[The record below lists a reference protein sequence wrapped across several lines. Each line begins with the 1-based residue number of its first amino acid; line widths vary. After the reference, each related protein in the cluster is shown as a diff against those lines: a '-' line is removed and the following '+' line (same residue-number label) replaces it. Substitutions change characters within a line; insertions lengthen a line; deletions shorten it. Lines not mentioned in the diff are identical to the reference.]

1 MKRIILLIILTITIV
16 QPANSLDFSG
26 LRNDVKNTIETRSV
40 KRLLKSQVR
49 YANKNDFENFIS
61 TYDEKYT
68 NGDGFNLD
76 VYSTMVKDLW
86 NLYNGI
92 KYSVE
97 FKDVKI
103 DGNSAKVE
111 LVETSYADIDI
122 SSKYEGELKSLA
134 NSVYYLK
141 KNNGKWK
148 VISDSVI
155 DETTSMLYGEAK
167 DLDVKLTVP
176 NTIEAGKDYLA
187 TLEFEPPSDTF
198 AIASIASDKVEYPQ
212 QPTKE
217 VFRLVPEDNILER
230 YFTSNED
237 NLNEYIVASIGL
249 TKTTISDM
257 SLNINLTGF
266 GYAIRRVNVL
276 PKSKIIT
283 EVAKD
288 ENVKDK

>member
-49 YANKNDFENFIS
+49 YANKNDFEKFIS

-103 DGNSAKVE
+103 DVYRQVMNNWDIFLDYVWSAK
-111 LVETSYADIDI
+111 
-122 SSKYEGELKSLA
+122 
-134 NSVYYLK
+134 
-141 KNNGKWK
+141 
-148 VISDSVI
+148 
-155 DETTSMLYGEAK
+155 
-167 DLDVKLTVP
+167 P
-176 NTIEAGKDYLA
+176 
-187 TLEFEPPSDTF
+187 
-198 AIASIASDKVEYPQ
+198 
-212 QPTKE
+212 
-217 VFRLVPEDNILER
+217 
-230 YFTSNED
+230 
-237 NLNEYIVASIGL
+237 
-249 TKTTISDM
+249 
-257 SLNINLTGF
+257 
-266 GYAIRRVNVL
+266 IRRIRHNNRPEESVE
-276 PKSKIIT
+276 S
-283 EVAKD
+283 
-288 ENVKDK
+288 